1 MPAVITLDVYCD
13 EIGRADPSRA
23 DCARTIRAIAGAAV
37 ELSVLIGLG
46 PLHGNHGASVGT
58 NSDGD
63 VQKALDVSAHEIVS
77 AALRRAPVAYV
88 ASEESDAIET
98 LDAGAPLA
106 VAIDP
111 LDGSSNIDTNGAIG
125 TIFSILPAAGGHGA
139 LGPFGGPGRRQ
150 HAAGFVV
157 YGPQTT
163 LVLTI
168 GDGVDIFTLDRRSGA
183 FVRTTA
189 GLTIA
194 PDVPEYAINAS
205 NYRHWEAPVRVFID
219 DCLSGK
225 EGPRGTNFNM
235 RWNASLVSET
245 FRILKRGGVFLYPA
259 DRRKGYE
266 QGRLRLLYEAAPIA
280 FIVEQAGGRA
290 TTGSSAILDA
300 VPTGL
305 HQRVPLIFGCADS
318 VARLEA
324 LHAAPQ
330 LEADRSP
337 LFAQRGLFRS

>member
-1 MPAVITLDVYCD
+1 MPAALTLDVYCD
-13 EIGRADPSRA
+13 EIGRADPPRA

-37 ELSVLIGLG
+37 QLSELIALG
-46 PLHGNHGASVGT
+46 PLHGDQGASVGT

-63 VQKALDVSAHEIVS
+63 VQKALDVAAHDIVS

-88 ASEESDAIET
+88 ASEESDEIAT

-125 TIFSILPAAGGHGA
+125 TIFSILPAQEGNGP
-139 LGPFGGPGRRQ
+139 LGPFGAPGHRQ
-150 HAAGFVV
+150 IAAGFVV

-163 LVLTI
+163 LVLSV
-168 GDGVDIFTLDRRSGA
+168 GNGEEIFTLDRRSGE
-183 FVRTTA
+183 FVRTRSGA
-189 GLTIA
+189 VIVEGVA
-194 PDVPEYAINAS
+194 EYAINAS
-205 NYRHWEAPVRVFID
+205 NYRHWEAPVRVFVD
-219 DCLSGK
+219 DCLSGQ

-235 RWNASLVSET
+235 RWNASLVAET
-245 FRILKRGGVFLYPA
+245 FRILQRGGVFLYPA
-259 DRRKGYE
+259 DQRKGYE

-290 TTGSSAILDA
+290 TTGRGRILDA
-300 VPTGL
+300 AATGL
-305 HQRVPLIFGCADS
+305 HQRVPLIFGCTGS
-318 VARLEA
+318 VARLET
-324 LHAAPQ
+324 LYAAPQ
-330 LEADRSP
+330 LDADRSP